1 MNRSF
6 LSDRIQKEDYMCPVL
21 FSIGPFT
28 VYSYGLMTAIGI
40 FAAIV
45 FGEYLLKKTKTAEE
59 GFLIGMGI
67 ACVIGGYACSKILF
81 WLTTLPEILKNPGLL
96 LDFSGGYVVFGGLI
110 GGVLTGY
117 VYCRI
122 KKTDFFKIFD
132 MVMPAVALAQFF
144 GRIGCF
150 LAGCCYGKPT
160 ESALGVVFSK
170 SLYAPADEKLF
181 PIQLVSSGLNLV
193 NFFFLYFLWKKMGER
208 TGVTGAAYIITYSI
222 GRFFLEYF
230 RGDLERGS
238 VGILS
243 TSQFIAVFT
252 LIIGLVLM
260 FIRLRGGTEA
270 EKR

>member
-1 MNRSF
+1 M
-6 LSDRIQKEDYMCPVL
+6 LPKL

-40 FAAIV
+40 FAAIGL
-45 FGEYLLKKTKTAEE
+45 GEYLMKKIKLAEE
-59 GFLIGMGI
+59 GFLLGMGI

-81 WLTTLPEILKNPGLL
+81 WLTTLPEIIENPRLL
-96 LDFSGGYVVFGGLI
+96 LDFSGGYVVYGGLI

-117 VYCRI
+117 LYCR
-122 KKTDFFKIFD
+122 KKGTDFWKVFD
-132 MVMPAVALAQFF
+132 LAVPAVALAQFF

-160 ESALGVVFSK
+160 ESVCGVVFHN

-181 PIQLVSSGLNLV
+181 PIQLVSSGLNLL
-193 NFFFLYFLWKKMGER
+193 NFIFLYFLWKKMRGR
-208 TGVTGAAYIITYSI
+208 AGVTGAAYIITYSI

-238 VGILS
+238 VGVLS
-243 TSQFIAVFT
+243 TSQFIAIFT
-252 LIIGLVLM
+252 LLIGFVMM
-260 FIRLRGGTEA
+260 FFRLRKKE
-270 EKR
+270 EDE

>member
-1 MNRSF
+1 M
-6 LSDRIQKEDYMCPVL
+6 LPKL

-40 FAAIV
+40 FAAV
-45 FGEYLLKKTKTAEE
+45 VLGEYLLKKTKLAEE
-59 GFLIGMGI
+59 GFLLGMGI
-67 ACVIGGYACSKILF
+67 ACVIGGYACSKLLF
-81 WLTTLPEILKNPGLL
+81 WLTTLPEILENPKLL
-96 LDFSGGYVVFGGLI
+96 LDFSSGYVVYGGLI

-117 VYCRI
+117 FYCR
-122 KKTDFFKIFD
+122 KKGADFWKVFD
-132 MVMPAVALAQFF
+132 LAVPAVALAQFF

-160 ESALGVVFSK
+160 ESTFGVIFHN

-181 PIQLVSSGLNLV
+181 PIQLASSGLNLL
-193 NFFFLYFLWKKMGER
+193 NFIFLYFLWKKMR
-208 TGVTGAAYIITYSI
+208 DKPGVTGTAYIVTYSI

-252 LIIGLVLM
+252 LIIGFVMM
-260 FIRLRGGTEA
+260 FFRLKRK
-270 EKR
+270 EK